1 MSIHF
6 RYYVLPYK
14 KRTAMAA
21 TTCRRDVTTE
31 LVYWKPA
38 PGKVISTD
46 FTTPGGEERFNA
58 LESLRTTHPVTIHD
72 IRGQENDF
80 TLDRNGFQYI
90 HHEVPGLKDC
100 SNEDLVA
107 ALLIPETETLV
118 QKLTGATK
126 TIVFA
131 HRIRCKA
138 TDTAKRGDSRA
149 PAYIVHS
156 DFTVPGALHHLE
168 VNVKDQAEREQLT
181 KGRFCI
187 INVWRPLKTI
197 TRDPLTVCDWTSVDP
212 ETDWMVNRL
221 IFPHGRNEF
230 GSVVYNDKHKWF
242 YLSHQEPSEPLVFK
256 QFDSKETGNGG
267 VTLAHCA
274 FIDPE
279 YANAKARESIEI
291 KMFAFMPEGDS

>member
-1 MSIHF
+1 
-6 RYYVLPYK
+6 
-14 KRTAMAA
+14 MAS
-21 TTCRRDVTTE
+21 TICKRDVTTE
-31 LVYWKPA
+31 LVYWKPI

-58 LESLRTTHPVTIHD
+58 LESLRATHRVTIHD

-90 HHEVPGLKDC
+90 RHEVPGLKDR
-100 SNEDLVA
+100 SNEDAVA

-131 HRIRCKA
+131 HRIRSKA

-149 PAYIVHS
+149 PAYDVHS
-156 DFTVPGALHHLE
+156 DFTVTGALHHLE
-168 VNVKDQAEREQLT
+168 VNIKDPAEREQLT
-181 KGRFCI
+181 KGRFCV

-197 TRDPLTVCDWTSVDP
+197 TRDP
-212 ETDWMVNRL
+212 
-221 IFPHGRNEF
+221 FAGRNEF
-230 GSVVYNDKHKWF
+230 GSVVYNDKHRWF

-256 QFDSKETGNGG
+256 QFDSREVGNGG

-279 YANAKARESIEI
+279 YANAEARESIEI
-291 KMFAFMPEGDS
+291 KMFAFMPERSS